1 MKDSKRLFLSFVPSP
16 KSIQLMLTTFGKTL
30 LGLEGVK
37 IFLASRF
44 ETASFAFAFDA
55 LKKIKKEP
63 VYLGKQS

>member
-1 MKDSKRLFLSFVPSP
+1 
-16 KSIQLMLTTFGKTL
+16 MLTTFGKTL

-63 VYLGKQS
+63 VYLGKHSYNTVQYTGTAPAKWLLL